1 MSTPYA
7 VKNYAGT
14 VVIPSIADK
23 TGVDTSTSLSF
34 FGRQYPDYG
43 KELNTNILHL
53 MEHFASSSAPT
64 KPVVGQLFYNSEKKN
79 MMICTS
85 AGATPVW
92 ATLAQA

>member
-1 MSTPYA
+1 
-7 VKNYAGT
+7 
-14 VVIPSIADK
+14 
-23 TGVDTSTSLSF
+23 
-34 FGRQYPDYG
+34 
-43 KELNTNILHL
+43 

-85 AGATPVW
+85 AGVTPVW